1 MITVVKLSKQQ
12 RSALG
17 SVIREGEYDRSVA
30 ARAQIVLWRADGCSV
45 AEIARMSGATRP
57 TVYKWL
63 DRYESCGLDGLID
76 QDRPGRP
83 RGIPESV
90 RSRVVALTRQTPPA
104 STGLSHWSSRE
115 MSAYLKRAEGI
126 SVSHSVIARIWKE
139 YDLQPFRQGTFKL
152 SRDPKFAEK
161 VVDIVGLYL
170 DPPAGAVVLS
180 VDEKTQ
186 VQALERTQPLL
197 PISFAKSEKRT
208 HDYVRHGTTNL
219 FAALEVATGQV
230 MGRCF
235 PRRRTADFIAFM
247 DQVVERHADR
257 ELHVILDNLS
267 THSGAEVDT
276 WLAAHPNVSFH
287 FTPIGG
293 SWLNQIEIWFG
304 IITRQAIRRGSFGSL
319 RLLIDTI
326 NAYITDWNQDAK
338 PFTWT
343 AKPKEIIAKV
353 RVLQRD
359 YKKLLANNSK

>member
-1 MITVVKLSKQQ
+1 MTVVELSKQQ
-12 RSALG
+12 RSSLE
-17 SVIREGEYDRSVA
+17 SVIRQGEYDRSVA
-30 ARAQIVLWRADGCSV
+30 ARAQFVLWRADGHSV

-63 DRYESCGLDGLID
+63 DRYESSGLEGLID
-76 QDRPGRP
+76 RDRPGRP
-83 RGIPESV
+83 RGIPGSV
-90 RSRVVALTRQTPPA
+90 RSRVVALTRRTPPA

-115 MSAYLKRAEGI
+115 MSAYLKRVEGI

-139 YDLQPFRQGTFKL
+139 HDLQPFRQGTFKL
-152 SRDPKFAEK
+152 SRDPGFAEK

-170 DPPAGAVVLS
+170 DPPEGAVVLS

-197 PISFAKSEKRT
+197 PISFAKGEKRT
-208 HDYVRHGTTNL
+208 YDYVRHGTTNL

-230 MGRCF
+230 MGQCF

-247 DQVVERHADR
+247 DQVAKRHAGR

-267 THSGAEVDT
+267 THSGAEVDA
-276 WLAAHPNVSFH
+276 WLTAHPNVSFH
-287 FTPIGG
+287 YTPIGG

-319 RLLIDTI
+319 RILIDTI
-326 NAYITDWNQDAK
+326 NAYIADWNQDAK
-338 PFTWT
+338 PFIWT

-359 YKKLLANNSK
+359 YKKLLANNFK

>member
-1 MITVVKLSKQQ
+1 MAVVELSKQQ
-12 RSALG
+12 RSSLE
-17 SVIREGEYDRSVA
+17 SVIRQGEYDRSVA
-30 ARAQIVLWRADGCSV
+30 ARAQIVLWRAEGRSV

-63 DRYESCGLDGLID
+63 DRYESSGLDGLID

-90 RSRVVALTRQTPPA
+90 RSRVVALTRRTPPA

-115 MSAYLKRAEGI
+115 MSAYLKRAEGV

-139 YDLQPFRQGTFKL
+139 HDLQPFRQGTFKL
-152 SRDPKFAEK
+152 SRDPEFAEK
-161 VVDIVGLYL
+161 VIDIVGLYL
-170 DPPAGAVVLS
+170 DPPEGAVVLS

-230 MGRCF
+230 MGKCSS
-235 PRRRTADFIAFM
+235 RRRTADFIAFM
-247 DQVVERHADR
+247 DQVAERRADQ

-267 THSGAEVDT
+267 THSGAEVDA

-319 RLLIDTI
+319 RILIDTI